1 MTFDPG
7 TPPDGRRDLPPPG
20 TQLPPPGG
28 QLSPPGPLLPPPGS
42 QLSPAG
48 APPRQEPPA
57 WHHLPPE
64 QLARL
69 HQPGIV
75 PLRPLY
81 LGDIFGGA
89 LQTMRRNPSATIG
102 TALVVLA
109 LLLVPSYLVS
119 LAVTRATGLAEED
132 LAVLVQLVNLL
143 FSGLASI
150 ALAGMIVHVVGE
162 AVLGD
167 RVGLAQT
174 WQAVRGRIPA
184 LIGALLLISA
194 FFVLATAAFVAV
206 VVGLVLAM
214 ERATDGTLI
223 VLVILLVVLALAFL
237 VAIAWA
243 SSRVSLAT
251 AAVVLE
257 KAGPWRAL
265 RRSWRLTQG
274 WQAWRVLGITVLAGL
289 VTGLFAAM
297 VQLPVTAVMLF
308 ALDGLS
314 GGLSPVHP
322 VVLLADHLVQVV
334 VQAFSIPFS
343 AGVTALLYLDLRIRR
358 EGLDVALVRAA
369 QDRAALRQR

>member
-20 TQLPPPGG
+20 SQLPPPGG
-28 QLSPPGPLLPPPGS
+28 HLPPGA
-42 QLSPAG
+42 QLGP
-48 APPRQEPPA
+48 EPPV

-119 LAVTRATGLAEED
+119 LAVTRAAGLAEED
-132 LAVLVQLVNLL
+132 LTVLVQLVNLL
-143 FSGLASI
+143 FSGLASV

-167 RVGLAQT
+167 RVGLGQT
-174 WQAVRGRIPA
+174 WRAVRGRIPA

-194 FFVLATAAFVAV
+194 FFVLAAAALVAV
-206 VVGLVLAM
+206 VIGLVVVM
-214 ERATDGTLI
+214 EGVTDGAMVALVLLTV
-223 VLVILLVVLALAFL
+223 VLVLAFL
-237 VAIAWA
+237 VAFAWA
-243 SSRVSLAT
+243 SARLSLAT
-251 AAVVLE
+251 PAVVLE

-265 RRSWRLTQG
+265 RRSWALTRG
-274 WQAWRVLGITVLAGL
+274 WQAWRVLGITLLAGL
-289 VTGLFAAM
+289 VTSLFAGM
-297 VQLPVTAVMLF
+297 VQFPVTAVMLF

-322 VVLLADHLVQVV
+322 VVLLVDHLVQVV